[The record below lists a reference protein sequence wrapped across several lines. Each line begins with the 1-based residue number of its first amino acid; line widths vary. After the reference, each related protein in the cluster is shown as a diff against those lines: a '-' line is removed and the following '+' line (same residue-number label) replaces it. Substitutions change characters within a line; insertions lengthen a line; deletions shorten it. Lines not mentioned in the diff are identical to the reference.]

1 MTRIVDNANYWIK
14 KIGLEGVPVSK
25 LNNIQEVLEHP
36 QIISRNM
43 IVDVKFSKN
52 KKIKVAGNPI
62 KFSNFRDN
70 KIRKASPSLDGDRL
84 KILKDFNIKEQ

>member
-1 MTRIVDNANYWIK
+1 MWKKLKKVIESKLKKYNANYWIK
-14 KIGLEGVPVSK
+14 KNRYRRVPVSK

-36 QIISRNM
+36 QINRNM

-62 KFSNFRDN
+62 KFSNF
-70 KIRKASPSLDGDRL
+70 KEI
-84 KILKDFNIKEQ
+84 IKLEKPLLH